1 MEAGELSV
9 IELKAQRARE
19 LLEDDRFQDLK
30 QFIENAEYRVDED
43 IHEAIRK
50 GVCVERIMVLEQV
63 SQFLA
68 EFKAS
73 PYGAISSLRGARE
86 EAEIEQLKKEIER

>member
-9 IELKAQRARE
+9 VELKAQRARE
-19 LLEDDRFQDLK
+19 LLEDERFQDLK
-30 QFIENAEYRVDED
+30 QFIENAEDRVDED

-68 EFKAS
+68 RFKES